1 MRIHCKIVAIILCF
15 GVLLLL
21 YHFVRNAAD
30 EPPLKQV
37 AKEKYV
43 QTSSGLGN
51 IVSVELAQKPRPV
64 AQVSQKQPR
73 LNRKSSKLPN
83 RRGSNHANPR
93 RLGEPKPPR
102 KPVSEEWMHLA
113 VVACGD
119 RVDETLTM
127 LKSALLFSIKKIK
140 FHIFA
145 EDSLKPQFEKGL
157 NKWPHPF
164 TLKFQYSIYSIT
176 FSVGNAQEWKKL
188 FKPCAAQ
195 RLFLPVILKEVDS
208 LLYVDTDVLFL
219 RPMDDIWSFLKEFNT
234 TQLAAMAPEH
244 EIPKI
249 GWYSRFAR
257 HPFYGKTG
265 VNSGVML
272 MNLTRIRNT
281 LFKNSMIPSGLAW
294 EDLLHPLYQK
304 YKNHI
309 TWGDQDLLNIIFH
322 YNPDFEKEGKKEVCP
337 VLDQFLCH
345 VAKTGE
351 TMIQWSQFKSY
362 FLFKLEKVMDDFR
375 ASAPEQRGPANPN
388 VEYIPFEKMKER
400 ILKIVDGYNGIPFTI
415 QRLCELLTDPKR
427 NYAGTDKFL
436 RGVEKNVM
444 VVSCVYPTSEKNGSS
459 SLNRMNGVMFPGNS
473 PGYSDRINVNGP
485 GTPRPMIR
493 PKLSL
498 SSPLTTNGLPDS
510 TENKEPTVEQTEEK
524 THGESSTEEE
534 GALGSPVKNKHLE
547 EEDPMEAEGHEVK
560 RLKFDKEEEEKETP
574 QAAPSESSSEM
585 PEEAETSSADQ
596 EGEKESS
603 QCADQQGLQEEEPSS
618 TQTKTPD
625 GAASDEKVQSEV
637 SAGTEDSTEES
648 NQMDQSEE
656 QTQPEKDLS
665 TGARETSENTT
676 PVSSTSE
683 ECNANEEPGTT
694 SSAETPEIPSE
705 SAMENGTEAT
715 DTAEEPMEQ
724 D

>member
-1 MRIHCKIVAIILCF
+1 
-15 GVLLLL
+15 
-21 YHFVRNAAD
+21 
-30 EPPLKQV
+30 
-37 AKEKYV
+37 
-43 QTSSGLGN
+43 
-51 IVSVELAQKPRPV
+51 
-64 AQVSQKQPR
+64 
-73 LNRKSSKLPN
+73 
-83 RRGSNHANPR
+83 
-93 RLGEPKPPR
+93 
-102 KPVSEEWMHLA
+102 
-113 VVACGD
+113 
-119 RVDETLTM
+119 
-127 LKSALLFSIKKIK
+127 
-140 FHIFA
+140 
-145 EDSLKPQFEKGL
+145 
-157 NKWPHPF
+157 
-164 TLKFQYSIYSIT
+164 
-176 FSVGNAQEWKKL
+176 
-188 FKPCAAQ
+188 
-195 RLFLPVILKEVDS
+195 
-208 LLYVDTDVLFL
+208 
-219 RPMDDIWSFLKEFNT
+219 
-234 TQLAAMAPEH
+234 
-244 EIPKI
+244 
-249 GWYSRFAR
+249 
-257 HPFYGKTG
+257 
-265 VNSGVML
+265 
-272 MNLTRIRNT
+272 
-281 LFKNSMIPSGLAW
+281 
-294 EDLLHPLYQK
+294 
-304 YKNHI
+304 
-309 TWGDQDLLNIIFH
+309 
-322 YNPDFEKEGKKEVCP
+322 
-337 VLDQFLCH
+337 
-345 VAKTGE
+345 
-351 TMIQWSQFKSY
+351 MIQWSQFKSY

-473 PGYSDRINVNGP
+473 PGYSDRKNGSSSLNRMNGVMFP
-485 GTPRPMIR
+485 GN
-493 PKLSL
+493 
-498 SSPLTTNGLPDS
+498 SPGYSDS
-510 TENKEPTVEQTEEK
+510 
-524 THGESSTEEE
+524 ESSTEEE